1 MHENVTLLEEINVL
15 IREQHSL
22 TKNIEIMNGVSSS
35 GGMGGTGD
43 SLHSDERVTEAQK
56 ELRM

>member
-15 IREQHSL
+15 IREQHVL
-22 TKNIEIMNGVSSS
+22 NKNIQIMEGVSNS

-43 SLHSDERVTEAQK
+43 DL
-56 ELRM
+56 